1 MLRLYWDIET
11 TPNIGYF
18 WKSGF
23 RERIS
28 PEAILEER
36 RIICISYKFEHE
48 EVKTIT
54 WNNGCDK
61 KLVENFVKVAN
72 TADILIAHNGDR
84 FDLPWFRTRCIYHGV
99 EFPPKPTTIDTL
111 KRARGNFRFNSNKLD
126 YIAKF
131 LGVGKKMETG
141 GFDLWKDVMNGDKKA
156 LKKMVQYC
164 ERDVEILQKVHD
176 KIAPHVPHTGH
187 EGVMQGSEKWTCP
200 HCGSKEVKQHR
211 HRTTASGVEKYQMK
225 CSGCKR
231 FYTISA
237 RQMLNYMKEKLRR

>member
-18 WKSGF
+18 WKSGW

-48 EVKTIT
+48 EVKTLT
-54 WNNGCDK
+54 WKDGCDK
-61 KLVENFVKVAN
+61 KLVKDFVKIAN

-84 FDLPWFRTRCIYHGV
+84 FDLPWFRTRCIFHGV

-111 KRARGNFRFNSNKLD
+111 KRARGNFNFNSNKLD

-141 GFDLWKDVMNGDKKA
+141 GFDLWKDVMNGDNKA

-176 KIAPHVPHTGH
+176 KLAPHVPHTGH
-187 EGVMQGSEKWTCP
+187 EGVMQGRDKWTCP
-200 HCGSKEVKQHR
+200 HCGGNHITMHR
-211 HRTTASGVEKYQMK
+211 KRTTATGVEKYQMK
-225 CSGCKR
+225 CSSCVR
-231 FYTISA
+231 FYTLSA
-237 RQMLNYMKEKLRR
+237 RQYLNYMKEKLRK

>member
-18 WKSGF
+18 WKSGW

-28 PEAILEER
+28 PEAIIEER

-48 EVKTIT
+48 KVKTIT

-61 KLVENFVKVAN
+61 KLVEKFVKVAN

-99 EFPPKPTTIDTL
+99 EFPPKPITIDTL
-111 KRARGNFRFNSNKLD
+111 KRVRGNFRFNSNKLD

-131 LGVGKKMETG
+131 LGVGEKMETG
-141 GFDLWKDVMNGDKKA
+141 GFDLWKDVMKGDKQA
-156 LKKMVQYC
+156 LKKMVEYC

-187 EGVMQGSEKWTCP
+187 EGVMQGGEKWTCP

-211 HRTTASGVEKYQMK
+211 RRTTSTGVEKYQMR
-225 CSGCKR
+225 CFGCKR
-231 FYTISA
+231 FFTISA
-237 RQMLNYMKEKLRR
+237 RQMLNLMKEKLRR